1 MLQFVKFY
9 DIITLKGGEKMGVY
23 IVVLCF
29 ILFDVITGIIKGIYT
44 KKLNST
50 VLRQGLFH
58 KIAEIITV
66 FGTGLMQFGMVYVDL
81 GVDIPLLPVVSSY
94 ICIMEIISIM
104 ENLAQVNSTVGR
116 LFNPYL
122 EKLKQK
128 EDETLGEN

>member
-1 MLQFVKFY
+1 
-9 DIITLKGGEKMGVY
+9 MGVY

-29 ILFDVITGIIKGIYT
+29 ILFDIVTGIIKAIYT

-116 LFNPYL
+116 LFKPYL